1 MTEIERKL
9 RALEAYVA
17 PHDDMDDGVDDPS
30 MTTYVSGDG
39 YGDLLAHPHP
49 HARHAS
55 PVAPPLSS
63 VQAERNARHI
73 VMLRQQQ
80 ELLRLLATSTS

>member
-17 PHDDMDDGVDDPS
+17 PHDDDMDGAIDDPS

-39 YGDLLAHPHP
+39 YGDLHPHS
-49 HARHAS
+49 HILAS
-55 PVAPPLSS
+55 PIARPLSS

-80 ELLRLLATSTS
+80 ELLRLLTSQS